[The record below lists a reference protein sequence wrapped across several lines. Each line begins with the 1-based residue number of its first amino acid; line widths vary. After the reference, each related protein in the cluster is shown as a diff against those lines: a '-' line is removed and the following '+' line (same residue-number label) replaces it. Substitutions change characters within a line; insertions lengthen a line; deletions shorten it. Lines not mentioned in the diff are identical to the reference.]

1 MYPKELKYTATHEWA
16 RPEEKLVAVGI
27 TSFASEELSDIVY
40 VELPPEG
47 QKVEKGASMLT
58 LESVK
63 AVADVYSPVSGKI
76 HEVNH
81 RLQDEPEL
89 LNSDPY
95 GDGWI
100 VKISSMKKEELDDL
114 MDAEAYE
121 RFVKEQEEVEE

>member
-95 GDGWI
+95 GDAWI